1 MPWKETTTMSER
13 RDFIEIAKQD
23 GINFSALCREYK
35 ISRKTGYKWLRRE
48 KERGA
53 EGLEDRSRRPKNSPG
68 KTKGSVEASVLGV
81 RDEYPAWGGRKI
93 RRVLQNRGNEEV
105 PAASTITE
113 ILRRHEKLD
122 LQRTIKHK
130 TCQHFEYEQPN
141 ELWQMDFKGYFA
153 LEKGVD
159 CHPLTVIDDHSRF
172 LVGLKACPNQ
182 KGGTVQNQLT
192 AIFEQYGLPDRML
205 MDNGSCWGVD
215 QGRRYTTF
223 SRWLIR
229 LGIMILHGRPYH
241 PQTQGK
247 DERLNRTLQDELLSC
262 CPMTTLEESQER
274 FDLWRYTY
282 NYIRPHEALQFDTP
296 STRYR
301 PSLHQFPAILPPIS
315 YEPGDAIYKVGRS
328 GGITFHNRRFYIGK
342 AFYNQPVAVRPTFK
356 DGVYHVYFC
365 LQRVA
370 QIDLRKDNS

>member
-1 MPWKETTTMSER
+1 MPWKETTAMSQR

-48 KERGA
+48 QEGGA
-53 EGLEDRSRRPKNSPG
+53 EGLVDRSRRPQNSPG
-68 KTKGSVEASVLGV
+68 KTKDTVEVAVLGV

-93 RRVLQNRGNEEV
+93 RRVLQDRGNEEI

-122 LQRTIKHK
+122 LHESIKHK
-130 TCQHFEYEQPN
+130 ACQHFEYEQPN
-141 ELWQMDFKGYFA
+141 ELWQMDFKGFFT
-153 LEKGVD
+153 LEKGGY

-182 KGGTVQNQLT
+182 NGGTVQNQLT
-192 AIFEQYGLPDRML
+192 EIFEQYGLPERML

-223 SRWLIR
+223 TRWLIR
-229 LGIMILHGRPYH
+229 LGIMISHGRPYH

-247 DERLNRTLQDELLSC
+247 DERLNRTLQDELISN
-262 CPMTTLEESQER
+262 CPMATLEESQEH

-296 STRYR
+296 STRYH
-301 PSLHQFPAILPPIS
+301 PSQHQFPTILPPIS
-315 YEPGDAIYKVGRS
+315 YEPGDAIYKVGLS
-328 GGITFHNRRFYIGK
+328 GGITFHSRRFYIGK
-342 AFYNQPVAVRPTFK
+342 AFCHQPVAVRPTLK

-365 LQRVA
+365 QQKVA
-370 QIDLRKDNS
+370 QIKIREDNS